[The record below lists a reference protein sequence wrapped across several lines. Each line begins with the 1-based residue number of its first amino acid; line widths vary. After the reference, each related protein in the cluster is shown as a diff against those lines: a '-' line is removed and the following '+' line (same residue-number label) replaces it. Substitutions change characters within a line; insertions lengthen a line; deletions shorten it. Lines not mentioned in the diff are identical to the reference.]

1 MPAWVQ
7 HAWMELALAVRRQI
21 TKAQVERYR
30 TGARG
35 EKSEVLDV
43 ICQVTGW
50 HRDHARK
57 ALRAELSGKTPEP
70 PRPRSPRYTYGQEV
84 IDALAKCWATLGGPT
99 GKRLAPALPELVAA
113 LLAHGELTLD
123 QDATAALLAM
133 SAATMDR
140 RLAPHRTGLVA
151 SKGRSMTRPGSLL
164 KSSIPLKTWH
174 EWDDTKAGF
183 LEIDLVSHDG
193 GDNNGHFFY
202 TLDATDVATGWT
214 EAITVR
220 SKGERV
226 VSAGLDQLRLRFPFA
241 VLGIHSD
248 NGSEFINHHLLRW
261 ATTHETTF
269 TRGRANHKNDQAH
282 VEQKN
287 WTEVRHSAG
296 YYRYDTPRELD
307 LLNQMWPIQSRLH
320 NLFLPQQKLQTKTR
334 NGAKVTKTYD
344 TAATPLTRLKRDHLH
359 MLDPHDERDLAHDLS
374 ELNPAQLRRDIDL
387 IQANLLELARRRG
400 IIQTRRKAN
409 ATYLNKTKMKTPKT
423 RASTDESTT
432 HPKRA
437 S

>member
-1 MPAWVQ
+1 
-7 HAWMELALAVRRQI
+7 MELTLATRRQV
-21 TKAQVERYR
+21 TKAQMQRYR
-30 TGARG
+30 NGIKA

-57 ALRAELSGKTPEP
+57 ALRHALAGQQPP
-70 PRPRSPRYTYGQEV
+70 PRRTRTPQYTYDEQV
-84 IDALAKCWATLGGPT
+84 IDALAKCWAVLGGPS
-99 GKRLAPALPELVAA
+99 GKRLAPALPDLVPA
-113 LLAHGELTLD
+113 LLAHEELRLD
-123 QDATAALLAM
+123 ERGLDALLAM

-140 RLAPHRTGLVA
+140 RLKPYRTGLVA
-151 SKGRSMTRPGSLL
+151 GKGRSMTRPGSLL

-174 EWDDTKAGF
+174 EWDDSKPGF
-183 LEIDLVSHDG
+183 VEIDLVSHDG

-220 SKGERV
+220 SKGERI
-226 VSAGLDQLRLRFPFA
+226 VSAGLDQLRVRFPFA

-261 ATTHETTF
+261 ATTHQITF
-269 TRGRANHKNDQAH
+269 TRGRPNHKNDQAH

-296 YYRYDTPRELD
+296 YYRYDTPRELE

-320 NLFLPQQKLQTKTR
+320 NLFLPQQKLKTKTR
-334 NGAKVTKTYD
+334 NGARVTKTYD
-344 TAATPLTRLKRDHLH
+344 RAATPFTRLKRDQPGL
-359 MLDPHDERDLAHDLS
+359 LDPHDERDLAQGLQ
-374 ELNPAQLRRDIDL
+374 LNPARLRRDIDL

-400 IIQTRRKAN
+400 IVQTRRKTN
-409 ATYLNKTKMKTPKT
+409 ATYLNKTKTGLP
-423 RASTDESTT
+423 A
-432 HPKRA
+432 
-437 S
+437 

>member
-1 MPAWVQ
+1 MGL
-7 HAWMELALAVRRQI
+7 ELAVRRQI
-21 TKAQVERYR
+21 TKAQVQRYR
-30 TGARG
+30 TGTKA
-35 EKSEVLDV
+35 EKSEILDAL
-43 ICQVTGW
+43 CQVNDW

-57 ALRAELSGKTPEP
+57 ALRHALAGRKPEP
-70 PRPRSPRYTYGQEV
+70 RRTRPARYAYGPQV
-84 IDALAKCWATLGGPT
+84 IEALAKCWATLGGPS
-99 GKRLAPALPELVAA
+99 GKRLAPALPDLVAA
-113 LLAHGELTLD
+113 LAAHDELGLPAAGID
-123 QDATAALLAM
+123 ALLTI
-133 SAATMDR
+133 SAATIDR
-140 RLAPHRTGLVA
+140 RLTPYRTGLVA
-151 SKGRSMTRPGSLL
+151 SKGRAMTRPGSLL

-174 EWDDTKAGF
+174 EWDDTRPGF

-214 EAITVR
+214 EAITVH

-226 VSAGLDQLRLRFPFA
+226 VSAGLDQLRVRFPFA

-248 NGSEFINHHLLRW
+248 NGSESINHHLLRW
-261 ATTHETTF
+261 ASIHEITF
-269 TRGRANHKNDQAH
+269 TRGRPTHKNDQAH

-287 WTEVRHSAG
+287 WTEVRKSAG
-296 YYRYDTPRELD
+296 YYRYDSARELD

-334 NGAKVTKTYD
+334 HGAKVTKTYD
-344 TAATPLTRLKRDHLH
+344 RAATPLTRLRRDHPGL
-359 MLDPHDERDLAHDLS
+359 LDPHDERDLTDHLHG
-374 ELNPAQLRRDIDL
+374 LNPAQLRRDIDL

-400 IIQTRRKAN
+400 IVATRRKTN
-409 ATYLNKTKMKTPKT
+409 ATYLNKTKMKPLTK
-423 RASTDESTT
+423 RASPDESTT